1 MVINVFLSFSNFKK
15 QSLEFFDHVFF
26 FLLLEMTTISLHIYD
41 FMKPNVFFLSGRMKY
56 LDKIATK
63 HIINNF
69 HQVNK
74 FS

>member
-1 MVINVFLSFSNFKK
+1 M
-15 QSLEFFDHVFF
+15 FF

-56 LDKIATK
+56 LDKTATK
-63 HIINNF
+63 HNINNF

-74 FS
+74 FSWLRI